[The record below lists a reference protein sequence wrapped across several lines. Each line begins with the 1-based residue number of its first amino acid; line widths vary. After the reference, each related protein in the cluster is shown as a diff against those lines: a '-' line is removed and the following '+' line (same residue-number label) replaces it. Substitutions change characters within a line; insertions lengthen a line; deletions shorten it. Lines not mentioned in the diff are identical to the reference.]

1 MGRDR
6 VTLQELIAYSIIA
19 WGIGLWV
26 FACLEGVDDDD
37 KA

>member
-6 VTLQELIAYSIIA
+6 VSLQELIAYSVIA

-26 FACLEGVDDDD
+26 FACLEGVDDDGPT
-37 KA
+37 